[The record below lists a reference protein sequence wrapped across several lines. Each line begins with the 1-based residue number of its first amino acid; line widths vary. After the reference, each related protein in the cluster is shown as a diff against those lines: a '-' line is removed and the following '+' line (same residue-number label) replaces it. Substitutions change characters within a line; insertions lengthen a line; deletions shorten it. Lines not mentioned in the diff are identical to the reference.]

1 MLQDC
6 MESTDW
12 ESLRGPEDDNSSFA
26 DTVCSY
32 ISFCE
37 QVCLTTRTITRH
49 NNQKPWFSK
58 QLRELR
64 CRKEQAY
71 REGDMDTC
79 RLARQRLKKAI
90 KNAKEDYRAR
100 LERDSGTN
108 DPAVVWSPLRTITNY
123 KGRSPVV
130 TPSPGLT
137 DDLNTFYTRFE

>member
-1 MLQDC
+1 MDQDC

-12 ESLRGPEDDNSSFA
+12 ESLRGPEDDNNSFV
-26 DTVCSY
+26 DTVCSC

-37 QVCLTTRTITRH
+37 QVCLPTKTITRY
-49 NNQKPWFSK
+49 NNQKPWFYK

-64 CRKEQAY
+64 RRKEQAY
-71 REGDMDTC
+71 REGDMDTF
-79 RLARQRLKKAI
+79 RLARQDLKKAI

-108 DPAVVWSPLRTITNY
+108 DPADVWSPLRTITNY

-130 TPSPGLT
+130 APLPRTS
-137 DDLNTFYTRFE
+137 